1 MPREILVEDVQENID
16 TNNQIYIFEAEL
28 NRLQDLVENYK
39 NYTKDG
45 ITYDISRRYTELLQ
59 GRTDFQN
66 DDDYRYSVETLN
78 ILIQLINKI
87 VREDNQFSDGEKK
100 NFATI
105 KDFFQSKVAEFN
117 RVATERG
124 YYLPR
129 TQGGNFL
136 KKKTKNKKN
145 TRTRKLGR
153 SRKTRKVRKSRK
165 SKKSRK

>member
-1 MPREILVEDVQENID
+1 MPLQDPPEIID
-16 TNNQIYIFEAEL
+16 TNNNQVDGTFQAHL
-28 NRLQDLVENYK
+28 DRLQDLLENYK
-39 NYTKDG
+39 SYEKMSVTNEIDMLYNRIQQRDH
-45 ITYDISRRYTELLQ
+45 
-59 GRTDFQN
+59 DFQN
-66 DDDYRYSVETLN
+66 EDDYHYQVGTISIV
-78 ILIQLINKI
+78 IQLINKI

-100 NFATI
+100 KFATM

-145 TRTRKLGR
+145 TRAIKLGR
-153 SRKTRKVRKSRK
+153 SRKTRKGRKGRKGRKSRK
-165 SKKSRK
+165 